1 MDSVDFLTE
10 ERRDELWKNDPQ
22 PSRISGLE
30 AAIAEITRLRAA
42 LEFFAQDNNWQRN
55 GQLDSSSPEF
65 NGCKIAR
72 AALENS

>member
-1 MDSVDFLTE
+1 MPTLG
-10 ERRDELWKNDPQ
+10 Q
-22 PSRISGLE
+22 
-30 AAIAEITRLRAA
+30 RL
-42 LEFFAQDNNWQRN
+42 QDNNWQRN